1 MESGWRSQ
9 CFLGRSVKT
18 PVQLRQFQEG
28 GGDFLAKSAFAAEF
42 GNFRHFG
49 VDNFFRKKGRTLSIN
64 SAPISFRG
72 FATRC
77 PSPAQMTT
85 KSWPDTQPGKVDF
98 AWKWGHGGT
107 TPESEGGAI
116 NSDMAKSEKP
126 YSISAMIIDFRRK
139 SLLHPWT
146 LGSERNVFR
155 AVSLKQQCSRGDA
168 KGAEVISGRNLRSG
182 PIFIFFWISP
192 LYRG

>member
-18 PVQLRQFQEG
+18 PLQLRQFREG

-85 KSWPDTQPGKVDF
+85 KSWPDTQPGKVNF

-107 TPESEGGAI
+107 TPESEGETLLNFGHDHRLPPQIPPAPMDPGERTQCFQGCI
-116 NSDMAKSEKP
+116 VETPVQQGRRQGGGGDFRAKS
-126 YSISAMIIDFRRK
+126 AFGADFY
-139 SLLHPWT
+139 
-146 LGSERNVFR
+146 
-155 AVSLKQQCSRGDA
+155 
-168 KGAEVISGRNLRSG
+168 
-182 PIFIFFWISP
+182 FFLDFATI
-192 LYRG
+192 